1 MKLHTILI
9 LAAAIAASACGS
21 GGKNGMPA
29 QRHTEQKEQ
38 TAQGARS
45 RTLRRPTVPIEESIT
60 VEKRRAWLAGH
71 FWDDYPFEAETD
83 PTLYDTLDM
92 CRALAEYVSECV
104 TPENADSLLGGL
116 MRRAH
121 CSRPMLDYFAMLAD
135 EVLHDPNSPLRN
147 DEYYIPVL
155 RVLVASPYYD
165 EYDRIAPQYALDM
178 ALRNRPGEAANDFAY
193 TLADGRS
200 RRMHDIETDYL
211 LILFNNPGCP
221 ACRQITDDVTASP
234 LLNELGE
241 RGAFKVLAIY
251 PDTDLDAWRDYL
263 PQMPEGWINAY
274 DGTQALTRER
284 LYDLRA
290 IPSIYLLDRGKHVL
304 VKDGINVEQIEYAVM
319 EHQANTR

>member
-1 MKLHTILI
+1 MI

-21 GGKNGMPA
+21 GGKKGMPA
-29 QRHTEQKEQ
+29 QRQTEQ

-71 FWDDYPFEAETD
+71 FWDDYPFEADTD

-200 RRMHDIETDYL
+200 RRMYDIDTDYL
-211 LILFNNPGCP
+211 PLQQPRLPGVPTDNRRRNGIAAAQRVGRARCVQGAGHISRHRSRRMARLSP
-221 ACRQITDDVTASP
+221 ADARGVDQRLRRHTGVDPRAAVRLARHTVDISARQRKACSGQGRHQRRTDRICS
-234 LLNELGE
+234 N
-241 RGAFKVLAIY
+241 
-251 PDTDLDAWRDYL
+251 
-263 PQMPEGWINAY
+263 
-274 DGTQALTRER
+274 GT
-284 LYDLRA
+284 
-290 IPSIYLLDRGKHVL
+290 PSKRTIG
-304 VKDGINVEQIEYAVM
+304 
-319 EHQANTR
+319 

>member
-1 MKLHTILI
+1 MLF
-9 LAAAIAASACGS
+9 
-21 GGKNGMPA
+21 
-29 QRHTEQKEQ
+29 
-38 TAQGARS
+38 RS
-45 RTLRRPTVPIEESIT
+45 
-60 VEKRRAWLAGH
+60 
-71 FWDDYPFEAETD
+71 
-83 PTLYDTLDM
+83 
-92 CRALAEYVSECV
+92 
-104 TPENADSLLGGL
+104 
-116 MRRAH
+116 
-121 CSRPMLDYFAMLAD
+121 
-135 EVLHDPNSPLRN
+135 N

-200 RRMHDIETDYL
+200 RRMYDIETDYL

-290 IPSIYLLDRGKHVL
+290 IPSIYLLDSGKHVL
-304 VKDGINVEQIEYAVM
+304 VKDGINVEQVEYAVM